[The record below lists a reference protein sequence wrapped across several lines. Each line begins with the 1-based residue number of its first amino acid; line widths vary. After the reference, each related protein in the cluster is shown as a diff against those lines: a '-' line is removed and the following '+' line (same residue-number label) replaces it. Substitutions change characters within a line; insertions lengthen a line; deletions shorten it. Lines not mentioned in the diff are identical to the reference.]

1 MLAVTAWSLFN
12 CIQAS
17 GEAFIVKDGQP
28 QAEIV
33 IGANPPRMVKL
44 AAEELQTYVEKITGT
59 KLAIT
64 NAPAENVP
72 VKIYV
77 GKSPDTDRLGISD
90 EGLKYGAF
98 RIVSGKNYLVLL
110 GYDSDFSPKKPF
122 LNGGA
127 DMPRLMEEWDKAT
140 GEKWGYPY
148 EELWKSYS
156 TTMKIWEQDARGS
169 LNAVYEFLRMQGVRW
184 YFPGDI
190 GEIVPKKTAIEVPSI
205 NKTVHP
211 DFALRYPYQYYNRF
225 GTDKKDEILWQLRL
239 GLNQAPDLI
248 GPGYIAHGTALVIE
262 RDEVKQDHPEYYAL
276 IGGKRQNGANFSPCL
291 SSDGLFQANVKFVR
305 AVFDIFDAPMIS
317 VMPTDGLS
325 TICQCDLCKGKA
337 TPERGW
343 DGQYS
348 DYVWAYVNRVAD
360 EVYKTHPNKKIVG
373 MAYSTY
379 LLPPTK
385 IDKLCP
391 NLVVCME
398 QRRSNLVDPVRLKK
412 YTDLRKAW
420 LDKLPEGH
428 KEFIGYD
435 YYRHGTNTP
444 NLPVFF
450 PYAIAKDL
458 RLLKG
463 ISLGDYIE
471 VYRDKKEI
479 GILAIDHLNTYVTSQ
494 FWWNAD
500 QDVDVLL
507 AEYYKNFYGPAAAE
521 MKNFIE
527 YCESNQFDLGKNPE
541 TIGMVFE
548 LLVKAQKKV
557 PSDSVYGK
565 RIAMIA
571 DYIQPMR
578 ALREQLAKG
587 RGNVPEAIAFNRNKA
602 DIKIDGKL
610 DEKFWEGM
618 RLYKL
623 SELQTGRDPIS
634 NTSFRVGWDN
644 DALYFG
650 IQCKDSDMK
659 NLNIGTDKNEEAN
672 IWNGDCVEILLE
684 TSTHSYYQI
693 VVNPAGALMDLD
705 RKTGINTLWKSGAEV
720 ATSKDEGCWNIEIRI
735 PVVDPSQ
742 EDLDPLSGVC
752 GRIPSD
758 TYPWYFNV
766 CRQRIR
772 GNETERSAFSPTGS
786 EGFHE
791 LMKFGKLVVR

>member
-1 MLAVTAWSLFN
+1 
-12 CIQAS
+12 
-17 GEAFIVKDGQP
+17 
-28 QAEIV
+28 
-33 IGANPPRMVKL
+33 
-44 AAEELQTYVEKITGT
+44 
-59 KLAIT
+59 
-64 NAPAENVP
+64 
-72 VKIYV
+72 
-77 GKSPDTDRLGISD
+77 
-90 EGLKYGAF
+90 
-98 RIVSGKNYLVLL
+98 
-110 GYDSDFSPKKPF
+110 
-122 LNGGA
+122 
-127 DMPRLMEEWDKAT
+127 

-156 TTMKIWEQDARGS
+156 TTMKIWEQDERGS

-190 GEIVPKKTAIEVPSI
+190 GEIVPKKTAIEFPSI
-205 NKTVHP
+205 NKTVRP
-211 DFALRYPYQYYNRF
+211 DFALRYPLQYYNRF
-225 GTDKKDEILWQLRL
+225 GSDKRDEVMWQLRL

-262 RDEVKQDHPEYYAL
+262 RDEVKQAHPEYYAL

-348 DYVWAYVNRVAD
+348 DYVWEYVNRVAK
-360 EVYKTHPNKKIVG
+360 EVYKTHPEKKIVG

-379 LLPPTK
+379 LLPPVK
-385 IDKLCP
+385 MDKLSP

-398 QRRSNLVDPVRLKK
+398 QRRSNLVEPVRLKK

-450 PYAIAKDL
+450 PHAIAMDL

-500 QDVDVLL
+500 QNVDALL
-507 AEYYKNFYGPAAAE
+507 AEYYENFYGPAATE
-521 MKNFIE
+521 MKSFIE
-527 YCESNQFDLGKNPE
+527 YCESNQFALGKNAE
-541 TIGMVFE
+541 IIGKVFE
-548 LLVKAQKKV
+548 LLEKAQKKV

-565 RIAMIA
+565 RIAMIS
-571 DYIQPMR
+571 DYIQPMK

-587 RGNVPEAIAFNRNKA
+587 RVNVPEAIAFDKNKA
-602 DIKIDGKL
+602 DIKVDGKL
-610 DEKFWEGM
+610 DEKFWEGL
-618 RLYKL
+618 RVNKL
-623 SELQTGRDPIS
+623 SELQTGKDPMS
-634 NTSFRVGWDN
+634 NTSFRVGWAN

-720 ATSKDEGCWNIEIRI
+720 AVGQVEGCWNIEIRI

-766 CRQRIR
+766 CRQRVR
-772 GNETERSAFSPTGS
+772 SNETERSAFSPTGS

-791 LMKFGKLVVR
+791 LMKFGKLIGR